1 MFRRRESKPMR
12 FGIAR
17 IPPILTSLFLLSKP
31 VDNRMK
37 MLKNQ
42 AFITYNGEVFPQP
55 QYIVDC
61 LKFTYKCCITSSKY
75 DLVFFQAFLDAAF
88 FLLLLYQ

>member
-42 AFITYNGEVFPQP
+42 AFMTYNEDVFPHP
-55 QYIVDC
+55 QYIVVF
-61 LKFTYKCCITSSKY
+61 LNNTYKYCITSSKW